1 MSDSAIAPASAAND
15 RTQLGR
21 EALETPARVREHAA
35 DNALVYRDLGRR
47 LRAKPPRF
55 VVTCARGSSDHAAV
69 YGKYLIENYAGRPV
83 ASVGL
88 SIASVYGRTLDLED
102 GLFIAV
108 SQSGRSPDL
117 LRLTEMAKSA
127 GALVVG
133 LVNDEAS
140 PLSGLS
146 DVAVPL
152 RAGPEI
158 SVAATKSY
166 LLSCYAFLRL
176 AAAWS
181 GEAELAA
188 AAEALP
194 DALDAAIGLSWR
206 PALAELV
213 GATDMFVLGRGLSFG
228 AALEA
233 ALKLK
238 ETSRLHA
245 EAFSTAEVIHGP
257 FGLVGPNLPVLAFG
271 QTDAAESTIRSTVE
285 RIIAAGGRVWS
296 AVEAPGAAQLPVPAG
311 VAPTVQPLCQALSFY
326 LAVQH
331 LALARGLDPD
341 NPPNL
346 KKVTETR

>member
-1 MSDSAIAPASAAND
+1 MSDSPPIFVPAADD

-21 EALETPARVREHAA
+21 EALETPARVRAHEA
-35 DNALVYRDLGRR
+35 DNAAIYRDLGRR

-69 YGKYLIENYAGRPV
+69 YGKYLIEKYVGRPV

-88 SIASVYGRTLDLED
+88 SIASVYGRTLDLTD
-102 GLFIAV
+102 GLFIAI

-117 LRLTEMAKSA
+117 LRLNEMAKSA

-133 LVNDEAS
+133 FVNDEAS
-140 PLSGLS
+140 PLFEMS
-146 DVAVPL
+146 DVPVPL
-152 RAGPEI
+152 RAGEEL

-176 AAAWS
+176 VAAWS
-181 GEAELAA
+181 GEAELLA
-188 AAEALP
+188 AAESLP
-194 DALDAAIGLSWR
+194 DALDAAIGLSWQ

-213 GATDMFVLGRGLSFG
+213 GSNDMFVLGRGLSFG

-271 QTDAAESTIRSTVE
+271 QNDEAEPTIRSTIE
-285 RIIAAGGRVWS
+285 RVIEAGARAWS
-296 AVEAPGAAQLPVPAG
+296 AVEASGAVLLQTVAG
-311 VAPTVQPLCQALSFY
+311 VAPTTQPLCQELSFY

-346 KKVTETR
+346 RKVTETR